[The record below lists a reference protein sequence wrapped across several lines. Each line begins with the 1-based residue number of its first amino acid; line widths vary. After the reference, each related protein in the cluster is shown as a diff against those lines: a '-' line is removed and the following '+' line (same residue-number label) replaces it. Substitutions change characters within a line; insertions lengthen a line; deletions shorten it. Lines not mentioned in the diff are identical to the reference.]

1 MSKVF
6 NPFAEEFL
14 QNPYPAYAEMLEH
27 KPVYFWDEEQKWV
40 LLKYEDVKDLM
51 RNKNFCPPGKYN
63 KNNLPSWSSIF
74 SKEKNT
80 NVELSLQKAKFI
92 VQDWLVLAEEEKH
105 LLIRKQLMKCFATDE
120 LIKLEQHCETIS
132 NDILNQHTENIEI
145 INEYAFQ
152 ISMRVLLKVMG
163 WEVEDI
169 VLLKKHTTNILQNFK
184 LNSSKKD
191 EFLAYSSIVE
201 LAKIFTSVL
210 QSNSNL
216 QSGIIL
222 SLKELVEK
230 NEITEDEFV
239 GNCIFFL
246 FAGQE
251 SSQLLIGNGIYLL
264 HQNQKTLLAL
274 KEDHSLYDKAIKE
287 ILRYECPNPYFS
299 RVALEDVV
307 IRGQHIKKGEKIIGS
322 INAANRD
329 SEIFANPNNF
339 DIFRED
345 NRHISF
351 GVGNHYCLGAH
362 LAEIEGRVA
371 IKNFFN
377 HYKEYQLNGE
387 VKWINNFRVRGI
399 EKLAFDVR

>member
-1 MSKVF
+1 MNTVF

-14 QNPYPAYAEMLEH
+14 QNPYPSYKEMLEH
-27 KPVYFWDEEQKWV
+27 KPVHFWEEEQKWV
-40 LLKYEDVKDLM
+40 LFKYEDVKDLM

-63 KNNLPSWSSIF
+63 KNNLPSWTSIF
-74 SKEKNT
+74 LNGKNT
-80 NVELSLQKAKFI
+80 NLELSLLKAKFI

-105 LLIRKQLMKCFATDE
+105 LLIRKQLMKCFAADQ
-120 LIKLEQHCETIS
+120 LIKLEEHCETIS
-132 NDILNQHTENIEI
+132 KDILQKHPHSIEI
-145 INEYAFQ
+145 INEYAFE

-169 VLLKKHTTNILQNFK
+169 VSLKKHTTNILQNFK
-184 LNSSKKD
+184 LKSSKKD

-201 LAKIFTSVL
+201 LAKIFINVL
-210 QSNSNL
+210 QSNIHL
-216 QSGIIL
+216 ESGIIL

-230 NEITEDEFV
+230 NEITADEFV

-264 HQNQKTLLAL
+264 CQNPQTMEAL
-274 KEDHSLYDKAIKE
+274 KSDHTLYHKAIKE

-299 RVALEDVV
+299 RIALEDVV
-307 IRGQHIKKGEKIIGS
+307 IRGQQIKKGEKIIGS

-329 SEIFANPNNF
+329 SEVFKNPNTF
-339 DIFRED
+339 DIFRES
-345 NRHISF
+345 NAHISF

-377 HYKEYQLNGE
+377 HYKEYKINGE

>member
-14 QNPYPAYAEMLEH
+14 QNPYPCYKEMLEH
-27 KPVYFWDEEQKWV
+27 KPVYFWEEEQKWV
-40 LLKYEDVKDLM
+40 LFKYEDVKDLM

-63 KNNLPSWSSIF
+63 KNNLPSWTSIF
-74 SKEKNT
+74 SNGKNT
-80 NVELSLQKAKFI
+80 DLELSLQKAKFI

-105 LLIRKQLMKCFATDE
+105 LLIRKQLMKCFAADQ
-120 LIKLEQHCETIS
+120 LIKLEEHCETIS
-132 NDILNQHTENIEI
+132 KDILQQHPNSIEI
-145 INEYAFQ
+145 INEYAFE

-163 WEVEDI
+163 WDAEDI
-169 VLLKKHTTNILQNFK
+169 VALKKHTTNILQNFK
-184 LNSSKKD
+184 LKSSKKD
-191 EFLAYSSIVE
+191 EFLAHLSIVE
-201 LAKIFTSVL
+201 LAKIFINVL
-210 QSNSNL
+210 QSNIPL
-216 QSGIIL
+216 HPGIIL

-230 NEITEDEFV
+230 KEITADEFV

-264 HQNQKTLLAL
+264 YQNPKIIEAL
-274 KEDHSLYDKAIKE
+274 KNDNTLYHKAIKE

-299 RVALEDVV
+299 RIALEDVV
-307 IRGQHIKKGEKIIGS
+307 IRGQQIKKGERIIGS

-329 SEIFANPNNF
+329 SEIFKNSNEF
-339 DIFRED
+339 DIFRES
-345 NRHISF
+345 NTHISF

-377 HYKEYQLNGE
+377 HYKEYKINGE